1 MDHLINRYRN
11 ISALLVAILAQLVLL
26 GYQVKGNQDV
36 RLIRTWTMTAVTPL
50 AKGIESLRSGT
61 LRFGQNYFS
70 LRDMRSENE
79 RIRVDL
85 DKLKL
90 ENQFLRNELATADRV
105 RALAAFQ
112 HRSPSKMVAARVIGA
127 AGGTNSKLVL
137 IDRGSLAKVEKG
149 MAVITPDGIVGKVIA
164 AFPTASQ
171 VLLVTDAGFA
181 AGVLSQKN
189 RVHGILKGNGHN
201 SCHVEYVQN
210 EQKVDAGEAFFT
222 SGDDRVFPKG
232 LPVGIAKVVRP
243 GNQFAEIVIEPAGM
257 RNGLEEVL
265 VVLEGMHE
273 AIPETGATSAQIF
286 LMPQAPPDA
295 AQAPALPVDA
305 GTEADRMRER
315 YRALGEAQNQKFGE
329 NPPGSKVV
337 DFNPKTEQPKGSPGV
352 PEPAPPNK
360 QQPPAGAAAL
370 GPASNAVSRSQSAV
384 GEPVPGPTPS
394 KPQ

>member
-1 MDHLINRYRN
+1 MDRPINRYRN

-50 AKGIESLRSGT
+50 AKGIESLRSGA
-61 LRFGQNYFS
+61 LGFAQNYFS
-70 LRDMRSENE
+70 MRDMRVENE
-79 RIRVDL
+79 SIRVSL

-90 ENQFLRNELATADRV
+90 ENQFLRGELATADRV

-112 HRSPSKMVAARVIGA
+112 QRSPSKMAAARVIGVI
-127 AGGTNSKLVL
+127 GGSNSKVVL
-137 IDRGSLAKVEKG
+137 IDRGSLANVEKG

-189 RVHGILKGNGHN
+189 RVHGILKGNGYN
-201 SCHVEYVQN
+201 SCRVDYVRN
-210 EQKVDAGEAFFT
+210 EQKVEVGEAFFT

-232 LPVGIAKVVRP
+232 LPVGVAKVARQ

-257 RNGLEEVL
+257 QNGLEEVL

-286 LMPQAPPDA
+286 LMPPPPLDASETPAPRA
-295 AQAPALPVDA
+295 GA
-305 GTEADRMRER
+305 GTEADRLRER
-315 YRALGEAQNQKFGE
+315 YSALGEAQKHKFGE
-329 NPPGSKVV
+329 NPPGSRVM
-337 DFNPKTEQPKGSPGV
+337 DFNPKTEPPAKPATAAPV
-352 PEPAPPNK
+352 PAP
-360 QQPPAGAAAL
+360 
-370 GPASNAVSRSQSAV
+370 
-384 GEPVPGPTPS
+384 ETPG